1 LHLELRQLTT
11 LLPAPQMT
19 EMKKMTNVAKVAEM
33 KKMKNVAQVAQVAQV
48 EQVPEDWDLAHGDG
62 GERVGREAPVHAATF
77 AEGEL
82 WDLDHDKNPMDTC
95 DDGDTRFMVLQGPSN
110 VEEPLPVPE
119 PELWPALL
127 VEYGRWEERLADHE
141 IDALREGRMLRPWGL
156 GDRQGRLLPADGWY
170 DADGQEHFNWM
181 AEQFTDGTEG
191 AKVQVIAA
199 CARGRGSTVT
209 TRIDMAL
216 LAEKFRLLDMHGP
229 WQRTPF
235 DYADWEERRRAEN
248 MLRELE
254 TAAGRPLW
262 TNYFRNVLEWSYEK
276 IHWVMTKGGKFRP
289 EDRQMTDLL
298 LRKQVDEW
306 KAAGLV

>member
-1 LHLELRQLTT
+1 
-11 LLPAPQMT
+11 MT

-170 DADGQEHFNWM
+170 DADGEEHFNWM